1 MEFGKAADG
10 EAEETRLASA
20 ERRTADN
27 RGS

>member
-10 EAEETRLASA
+10 EAEEARLAKA
-20 ERRTADN
+20 ERRTVDN

>member
-1 MEFGKAADG
+1 MESGKTVDG

-20 ERRTADN
+20 EKRTVDN